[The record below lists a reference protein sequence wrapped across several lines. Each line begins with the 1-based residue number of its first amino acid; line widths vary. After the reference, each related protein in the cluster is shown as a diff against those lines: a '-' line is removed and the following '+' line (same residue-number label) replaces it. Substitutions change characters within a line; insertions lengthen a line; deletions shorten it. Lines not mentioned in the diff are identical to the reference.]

1 MGLVKFMGLLTLLL
15 PPDDVLEEVD
25 GDALR
30 RRQICLGIDGEE
42 LVHLVLGAE
51 LRGELCGGD
60 ALLGGGRDLHR
71 GYSN

>member
-1 MGLVKFMGLLTLLL
+1 MGLVKAVGLLTLLV

-42 LVHLVLGAE
+42 LVDLVLGAE
-51 LRGELCGGD
+51 LRGEL
-60 ALLGGGRDLHR
+60 
-71 GYSN
+71 